1 MRSSSYSNS
10 PVEKPNSQY
19 LKGDTPMKSILV
31 TGLLFCLAV
40 PTLHAVGRDSGR
52 VENGVPQGAAS
63 STNDQIEVKT
73 DRFSNATTVTLKP
86 QPILDTPD
94 HIITVGIKTKFGGNE
109 PSYDFQKDLIN
120 AYVDIES
127 QSKEIVDF
135 GDRELHLLINGQ
147 PLSFRD
153 INLKTD
159 PYPTISGK
167 LKPGFSLRKYGVVIF
182 DKEALERLSKAKSI
196 EMRLGPIESKL
207 SSEVIATLRE
217 YAVQALAQ
225 RKTAKER

>member
-1 MRSSSYSNS
+1 
-10 PVEKPNSQY
+10 
-19 LKGDTPMKSILV
+19 MKSILV
-31 TGLLFCLAV
+31 SGLLFCLA
-40 PTLHAVGRDSGR
+40 TSTILAAGQDRGRG
-52 VENGVPQGAAS
+52 EKAAPQGAEKGPAS
-63 STNDQIEVKT
+63 STNDQIDVTT
-73 DRFSNATTVTLKP
+73 DRFSNVTTVILKP
-86 QPILDTPD
+86 QAILDTPD
-94 HIITVGIKTKFGGNE
+94 HIITIGIKTKMGQNK
-109 PSYDFQKDLIN
+109 PSYDFEKDLIN

-159 PYPTISGK
+159 PYPTIGGK

-182 DKEALERLSKAKSI
+182 DKDALERLSEARSI

-207 SSEVIATLRE
+207 SGELIATLRE
-217 YAVQALAQ
+217 YAVKTLAQ
-225 RKTAKER
+225 HKIALGRQQ